1 MSNQRKGKYQS
12 KDTSHNDMKIN
23 KSLKLASQVL
33 KDAGYE
39 DPSFYFE
46 QLTDHM
52 SSGKPLPL
60 TEQDMIRALG
70 V

>member
-1 MSNQRKGKYQS
+1 MNNQRKGKYQT
-12 KDTSHNDMKIN
+12 KDTSHNDMKIF

-33 KDAGYE
+33 KDAGHE
-39 DPSFYFE
+39 DPRFYFE
-46 QLTDHM
+46 QLTDYM

-60 TEQDMIRALG
+60 AEQDMIRALG

>member
-12 KDTSHNDMKIN
+12 KDTSHNDMKIY

-52 SSGKPLPL
+52 SSGKSLPL

>member
-1 MSNQRKGKYQS
+1 MSNQRKGKYQT
-12 KDTSHNDMKIN
+12 KDTSHNDMKIF

-33 KDAGYE
+33 KDAGHE

>member
-1 MSNQRKGKYQS
+1 MNNQRKGKYQT
-12 KDTSHNDMKIN
+12 KDTSHNDMKIF

-39 DPSFYFE
+39 DQSFYLE
-46 QLTDHM
+46 QLKDHM